1 MVIVAVPPA
10 GIRQPGGL
18 AEHVTFGAL
27 MAHVTPPATEAASGV
42 AVMLAASRPCV
53 VSVMTTSSARP
64 LVALV
69 ITTLYVSLPSC
80 GTATI
85 EPPGS
90 AVEAADTVRLSV
102 PVAPPVVTEVDAEA
116 LLFEQLISTAFVQV
130 GSTVAESVIVPVFD
144 GAVAVILIVA
154 LALAASCV
162 VVVQTTGFDVPHV

>member
-27 MAHVTPPATEAASGV
+27 MAHVTPPATEAASGD

-53 VSVMTTSSARP
+53 VSVRTTSSARP
-64 LVALV
+64 VVALV
-69 ITTLYVSLPSC
+69 MTTLYVSLPSW

-90 AVEAADTVRLSV
+90 AVEAAETVKLSV
-102 PVAPPVVTEVDAEA
+102 PGVTTGVTTVDAEA
-116 LLFEQLISTAFVQV
+116 LLFEQLIS
-130 GSTVAESVIVPVFD
+130 
-144 GAVAVILIVA
+144 
-154 LALAASCV
+154 
-162 VVVQTTGFDVPHV
+162 